1 MPMPRISNPR
11 FTWEAHPDGITLDFP
26 VNVIVRIV
34 IVIIEN
40 ECPLLA
46 NVGAGLAR
54 PYAPTWM
61 FFGQADPP
69 LQVIG

>member
-1 MPMPRISNPR
+1 MARKKVVIRKN
-11 FTWEAHPDGITLDFP
+11 I
-26 VNVIVRIV
+26 IVRIV

-61 FFGQADPP
+61 FFGQADPAP
-69 LQVIG
+69 TSYWVKCGYSFL